1 MQGQLIMPHGWY
13 WACSLGAALLPTAL
27 SLALTGV
34 AIQKIGSTETAILGA
49 MEPIT
54 AVAVGVI
61 IFSEHISPQSAL
73 GIVLIV
79 TAVTIVIAKGGKQK
93 PAYLAE
99 NRKKK

>member
-1 MQGQLIMPHGWY
+1 
-13 WACSLGAALLPTAL
+13 
-27 SLALTGV
+27 
-34 AIQKIGSTETAILGA
+34 

-93 PAYLAE
+93 PACLAE